1 MVERL
6 PFSVTSG
13 TPWQFDTSCPFRSQ
27 TTILPPV
34 ESLGMTHLTEQF
46 DHPAW
51 LTAAGTLAGYG
62 LILLFMFL
70 LLFIVPYLLFPA

>member
-1 MVERL
+1 MAQI
-6 PFSVTSG
+6 TA
-13 TPWQFDTSCPFRSQ
+13 
-27 TTILPPV
+27 
-34 ESLGMTHLTEQF
+34 QF

-70 LLFIVPYLLFPA
+70 LLFVVPYLLFPA

>member
-1 MVERL
+1 MWRA
-6 PFSVTSG
+6 SVG
-13 TPWQFDTSCPFRSQ
+13 HRPGPYRSQ

-34 ESLGMTHLTEQF
+34 DSLGMAQITAQF

-62 LILLFMFL
+62 LVLLFMFL
-70 LLFIVPYLLFPA
+70 LLFVVPYLLFPA